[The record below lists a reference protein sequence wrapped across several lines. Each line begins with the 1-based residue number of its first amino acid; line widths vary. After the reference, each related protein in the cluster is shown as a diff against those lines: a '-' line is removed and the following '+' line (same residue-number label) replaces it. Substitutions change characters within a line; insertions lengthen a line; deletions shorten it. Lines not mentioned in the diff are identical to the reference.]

1 MKKVK
6 IEVSARHCHLSSA
19 DLETLFGQSYEL
31 IKSKDLSQPGQFA
44 AEEKISIKTDSGQID
59 GIRILGPVRASTQ
72 VELTMTDA
80 RKLKVTAPVR
90 LSGDLAGSVGA
101 TLIGPKGEVTLKEG
115 IIVAKR
121 HIHCDLDTAKELG
134 LSEDKSVSVKTFGER
149 SVTFHDVP
157 VRISDKFTWVMH
169 IDTDEGNAS
178 LPDGVCS
185 EGEIII

>member
-6 IEVSARHCHLSSA
+6 IEVSARHCHLSST
-19 DLETLFGQSYEL
+19 DLETLFGQGYEL
-31 IKSKDLSQPGQFA
+31 VKNKDLSQLGQFA

-59 GIRILGPVRASTQ
+59 GIRILGPVRGATQ

-80 RKLKVTAPVR
+80 RKLKITPPVR
-90 LSGDLAGSVGA
+90 LSGDLVGSIGA
-101 TLIGPKGEVTLKEG
+101 TLIGPKGEVVLKEG
-115 IIVAKR
+115 VIVAKR
-121 HIHCDLDTAKELG
+121 HIHCDLETAKM
-134 LSEDKSVSVKTFGER
+134 LSLTDDSLVSIKTFGER

-157 VRISDKFTWVMH
+157 VRISDKFVWVMH

-178 LPDGVCS
+178 LPSGVCA